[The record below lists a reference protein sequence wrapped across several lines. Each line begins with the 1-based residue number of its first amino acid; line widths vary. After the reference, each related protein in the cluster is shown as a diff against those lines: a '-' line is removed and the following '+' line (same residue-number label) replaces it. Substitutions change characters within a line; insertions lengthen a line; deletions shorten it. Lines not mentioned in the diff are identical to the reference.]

1 MSEKREREKK
11 MGKTQ
16 KDSSC
21 SSDLKVHRLRRGDF
35 IPISLLFFFC
45 HRVLPKKQNACIA

>member
-35 IPISLLFFFC
+35 IPISLLFFFFVIGFYQKNKM
-45 HRVLPKKQNACIA
+45 HV